1 MFTNSTLI
9 QDDYPFNII
18 KNYPL
23 FSNNIHFSEIAR
35 NSKVIKGRDLFPRLN
50 KNINLRHML
59 SNETIN
65 VNYLLSQYS
74 DYFIIVSCLII
85 IISLIFFLR
94 YLYKK
99 WQRMKDAQE
108 EKNENNDLSDKAKFE
123 FEMNYL
129 NAKTFSFIPLSS
141 PIKIKN
147 NIQKSQSDKTSEEN
161 NDNNSTFDSDTKND
175 TPEKLKEGNIS
186 PFCIEKDLDDKI
198 VVNKI

>member
-9 QDDYPFNII
+9 QDDYPLNII
-18 KNYPL
+18 KDYPL
-23 FSNNIHFSEIAR
+23 FSKNIYLSEITR
-35 NSKVIKGRDLFPRLN
+35 KSEIMKGRDLYPRRN

-65 VNYLLSQYS
+65 INYLLSQYS
-74 DYFIIVSCLII
+74 DYFINISCLII
-85 IISLIFFLR
+85 IISVIFFLR

-99 WQRMKDAQE
+99 WKKMKEARE

-129 NAKTFSFIPLSS
+129 NAKTFSFIPLST

-147 NIQKSQSDKTSEEN
+147 NIQKSLSDKTSEEN
-161 NDNNSTFDSDTKND
+161 NDNNSTFDSDIKND

-186 PFCIEKDLDDKI
+186 PFCIEKDLDEKI
-198 VVNKI
+198 SVNKI

>member
-23 FSNNIHFSEIAR
+23 FSNNIHFSEITR
-35 NSKVIKGRDLFPRLN
+35 NSKVIKGRDLFPRLS

-161 NDNNSTFDSDTKND
+161 NDNNSTFDSDIKND